1 MTRFDDKYFKK
12 FKFTPEQVVRNL
24 ENAFKDLKIAKEV
37 KILEV
42 RFNYTYMS
50 LIKAGIALLSY
61 YQTKVKSLPGHHI
74 KIIEQMGRLLR
85 DDSIVDAG
93 NMMRS
98 KRNMDLYEGGTE
110 VTAKECSEYLTFTER
125 VLKRVKKN
133 LEE

>member
-1 MTRFDDKYFKK
+1 MTRFDNKYFKK

-37 KILEV
+37 EILEV

-85 DDSIVDAG
+85 DDSIVDVG

-110 VTAKECSEYLTFTER
+110 ITATP
-125 VLKRVKKN
+125 
-133 LEE
+133 